1 MSNVQSPGRNLYPSD
16 AAGGKDKRRW
26 LAKQICLGALFD
38 WVAPVAIKISKPPDK
53 RRPGRL
59 RAPERPEA
67 VVYCAASGAVGL
79 PLCHR
84 RFPSPLSLLPL
95 AHGHR
100 PHGLGRTPQAT
111 GFTGGGDTT
120 PAPPYKIWVLA
131 ARWCSTH
138 LPAFQVVSFRNS
150 RFHFQVQA
158 AAARSRHRLPAKA
171 RGRSVHLL
179 LSSEFRE
186 LKGVLL
192 PCGQRGW
199 WFTRSIPWPVLVRCG
214 R

>member
-59 RAPERPEA
+59 RALERRPPELLFTAPHLELS
-67 VVYCAASGAVGL
+67 ASLSATVA
-79 PLCHR
+79 
-84 RFPSPLSLLPL
+84 FPPPLSLLPL

-120 PAPPYKIWVLA
+120 PAPARRTELGGACA
-131 ARWCSTH
+131 A
-138 LPAFQVVSFRNS
+138 V
-150 RFHFQVQA
+150 
-158 AAARSRHRLPAKA
+158 
-171 RGRSVHLL
+171 
-179 LSSEFRE
+179 
-186 LKGVLL
+186 
-192 PCGQRGW
+192 
-199 WFTRSIPWPVLVRCG
+199 
-214 R
+214 